1 MRRTVFVGG
10 LVLLAAVHGA
20 TAQPATAPPV
30 VTPPAAVQPAAS
42 PSATQPSLTIYN
54 QNFGVVRET
63 VRLDLRAGLNRTQF
77 TDISSL
83 LEPDSVILRDPT
95 GRRVLRVLEQN
106 FRADPITQGAML
118 SLNEGK
124 TIDFLV
130 RRADGQTEIVPGKII
145 RSGYLPLMRRSN
157 GNDYFYEQSQS
168 QPLIEVDGKL
178 RFELPGTPLFP
189 TLIDGTILKPTL
201 HWTLETDKAGP
212 LDAEIAYVTGGM
224 GWSCDYN
231 VVAPETGDA
240 LDITGWVTMSNN
252 SGRGFSNARIKLMA
266 GNVAKVQPQGGGGG
280 GGGGAVYGARGP
292 AGPNVTEKTFDEYHL
307 YTLARPTTLL
317 NRETKQVE
325 FVRAGN
331 IKSTRFYIYD
341 GFRPDERYQ
350 SYGETYSRDQR
361 DYGTASN
368 TKVWTVRE
376 FLNTTQNGLGI
387 PLPKGRLR
395 FYRRDVGGAL
405 EFTGENVIDH
415 TPRDETV
422 RVYTGD
428 AFDIVGERGQT
439 NFKVDSSNYADE
451 SFEIKLRN
459 RKREAVEVRVVEHL
473 YRWSNWEITAQSLPF
488 TKKDSRTVE
497 FRVPLAPGEEKS
509 LTYSVRYTWGTP
521 PKPAPAPTTGTATG
535 TVPKRPQ

>member
-1 MRRTVFVGG
+1 MKRTVFVGG
-10 LVLLAAVHGA
+10 WFLLAAVQGA
-20 TAQPATAPPV
+20 SAQRAATPSATAPP
-30 VTPPAAVQPAAS
+30 AAAA
-42 PSATQPSLTIYN
+42 PATQPSLTIYN

-106 FRADPITQGAML
+106 LRADPVTQGAML
-118 SLNEGK
+118 FLNEGK

-145 RSGYLPLMRRSN
+145 RSGHAPPVRRSDGN
-157 GNDYFYEQSQS
+157 GYLYESQS
-168 QPLIEVDGKL
+168 QQSEPIIEVEGKL
-178 RFELPGTPLFP
+178 RFQLPGTPLFP
-189 TLIDGTILKPTL
+189 ALTDGTILKPTL

-224 GWSCDYN
+224 SWNCDYN
-231 VVAPETGDA
+231 VVAPESGDV

-252 SGRGFSNARIKLMA
+252 SGRGFSNARIKLLA
-266 GNVAKVQPQGGGGG
+266 GDVAKIQPSGGSAGMR
-280 GGGGAVYGARGP
+280 GAADSVASRARP
-292 AGPNVTEKTFDEYHL
+292 DVTEKTFDEYHL
-307 YTLARPTTLL
+307 YTLARATTLL

-331 IKSTRFYIYD
+331 IKSTRFYVYD
-341 GFRPDERYQ
+341 GFRPDERYR
-350 SYGETYSRDQR
+350 SYGETYLRDQR

-428 AFDIVGERGQT
+428 AFDIVGERKQT
-439 NFKVDSSNYADE
+439 NFKVESDSYADE

-497 FRVPLAPGEEKS
+497 FRVPLASGEEKS

-521 PKPAPAPTTGTATG
+521 PKPAPATGFPPGRA
-535 TVPKRPQ
+535 Q